1 MLVFRGIPERAHAA
15 VALTVGNFDGVHRG
29 HQALLAMLRDR
40 ARGFG
45 LPATVLTFE
54 PHPREFFAPAAAPT
68 RLASLREKLELLA
81 ANGVDQVHVC
91 RFNRQFAAIA
101 PRAFIEDFLV
111 RGLGT
116 RWLAVGDDFRF
127 GAKRAGDFA
136 MLQAASHEFGFR
148 LEPLPSVMLD
158 GRRVSSSAVRE
169 ALAAGNLRAAESL
182 LGRNY
187 GISGRVVRGGMIG
200 RKLGFPTANLQLRHN
215 RPPLDGIYAVDV
227 AGLGDRML
235 PGVASLGVRPTITSS
250 GKAVLEVHLF
260 DFDQQIYGRHLR
272 VDFLQRIRDE
282 AKYPD
287 LESLKAQIA
296 RDVGAARNFF
306 HERQHG

>member
-29 HQALLAMLRDR
+29 HQALLGMLRHR
-40 ARGFG
+40 AHGFG

-68 RLASLREKLELLA
+68 RLTSLREKLELLA

-91 RFNRQFAAIA
+91 RFNRRFAAVT
-101 PRAFIEDFLV
+101 PQAFIEDVLV

-136 MLQAASHEFGFR
+136 MLRVASNEFGFR
-148 LEPLPSVMLD
+148 LEPLPSVMID

-169 ALAAGNLRAAESL
+169 ALAAGDLRAAGTL
-182 LGRNY
+182 LGRDY
-187 GISGRVVRGGMIG
+187 GISGRVVRGDRIG
-200 RKLGFPTANLQLRHN
+200 RKLGFPTANVQLRHN
-215 RPPLDGIYAVDV
+215 RPPLNGIYAVEV
-227 AGLGDRML
+227 AGLADSTL
-235 PGVASLGVRPTITSS
+235 PGVASLGVRPTIASA

-260 DFDQQIYGRHLR
+260 DFDKEIYGRHLR
-272 VDFLQRIRDE
+272 VDFLHRIRDE

-296 RDVGAARNFF
+296 SDVDAAKNFF
-306 HERQHG
+306 LERQHG